1 MGAIAPG
8 MRADITVL
16 DDEHPKLLAR
26 EEEAALDSWIFSGGN
41 ACVKDMIVGGRH
53 LVQDR
58 RHIREDEILRN
69 FQTALKRHSA

>member
-1 MGAIAPG
+1 MGAITPG

-26 EEEAALDSWIFSGGN
+26 EEEALDSWIFSGGN

-58 RHIREDEILRN
+58 RHIREDVILRN